1 MPETRCARIAYRTSR
16 YAEAGSGDPRTQGAS
31 TLRPTLFMHMGMR
44 CPPTAVGPQGPSQ
57 CRRGSVECAFVSAC
71 RRLEGVWARSAA
83 GQPQGRHEVSSH
95 QRRATWKGSWGRR
108 LMDCCRGVATRSE
121 AVLRADLS
129 GARMLNPVGDAREP
143 LAIRLAAAHHPVDPR
158 IAQLLLRLRAHQ
170 LATRVDL
177 RGTRLAHRLRH
188 RLARRRHLRRMPE
201 GGLLLRG
208 DTLAL
213 VAGAAV
219 DVVPAYAPAAAVVGI
234 VVDAHVVVPVELDLD
249 ARVADVHE
257 KVELRN
263 LRFTRRSQTVSD
275 TGSAKRDAFGVHMR
289 TRRRARLHGHMRDSM
304 LACVGARAHVLRS
317 RMCCAPPRP
326 AADTPA

>member
-143 LAIRLAAAHHPVDPR
+143 HYKITLGVTPR
-158 IAQLLLRLRAHQ
+158 VTPLCGVTPGVI
-170 LATRVDL
+170 DYS
-177 RGTRLAHRLRH
+177 RGVT
-188 RLARRRHLRRMPE
+188 
-201 GGLLLRG
+201 
-208 DTLAL
+208 T
-213 VAGAAV
+213 
-219 DVVPAYAPAAAVVGI
+219 
-234 VVDAHVVVPVELDLD
+234 
-249 ARVADVHE
+249 
-257 KVELRN
+257 
-263 LRFTRRSQTVSD
+263 
-275 TGSAKRDAFGVHMR
+275 AKGVI
-289 TRRRARLHGHMRDSM
+289 ARLIRCGNYSK
-304 LACVGARAHVLRS
+304 LCVCYSLYRI
-317 RMCCAPPRP
+317 
-326 AADTPA
+326 